1 MAAQEASQ
9 ALRWRYGDVDDGN
22 FSVRGGRGVPLL
34 ATLFAVLVFFVGVC
48 VYLRW
53 VCRRYNTDATLPSS
67 FSYPSSSPSSSAAA
81 PGAPS
86 AVAGLDAAA
95 IAGLPVTPYSR
106 PPSASPG
113 REDDETQCPIC
124 LGEFADGE
132 RVKALPRC
140 GHCFHPECVDAWLC
154 SHPSC
159 PLCRGSLLA
168 DTSTVKI
175 VDASEAV

>member
-9 ALRWRYGDVDDGN
+9 ALRWRYGDVDDGS
-22 FSVRGGRGVPLL
+22 FSVRGGGRGVPLL
-34 ATLFAVLVFFVGVC
+34 ATLLAILVFFVGVC

-53 VCRRYNTDATLPSS
+53 ACRRYNQDGTLPSS
-67 FSYPSSSPSSSAAA
+67 FSYPSSSSAAA

-86 AVAGLDAAA
+86 SVPGLDAAA
-95 IAGLPVTPYSR
+95 IAGLPVATYRR

-113 REDDETQCPIC
+113 GQDDAAQCPIC
-124 LGEFADGE
+124 LGEFAEGE

-154 SHPSC
+154 SRPSC
-159 PLCRGSLLA
+159 PVCRGSLLA
-168 DTSTVKI
+168 DTATIKT